1 VRALVAAAGLFLL
14 AFAAQALIWRR
25 RRPRAQYTG
34 LLGLYL
40 GALALGTAGLVAA
53 GLARAEAARLLPLAP
68 LDYATFALLYVGLV
82 LAFGTTYSAVQAD
95 SPTMSVLLAIEATGG
110 RGLGLAE
117 LLDRF
122 TDRVLVVPRLDD
134 LVAGGLARLRDGR
147 YVIAPRGVLF
157 ARTFVA
163 FRRLL
168 GFERGG

>member
-1 VRALVAAAGLFLL
+1 MAAAGLFLL
-14 AFAAQALIWRR
+14 AFVSQAVIWRR
-25 RRPRAQYTG
+25 RRPRAQYAG
-34 LLGLYL
+34 LVGLYL
-40 GALALGTAGLVAA
+40 GAFALATAGLVAA
-53 GLARAEAARLLPLAP
+53 RLGRAEALRALPLAP

-82 LAFGTTYSAVQAD
+82 AAFGTTYSAVQAD

-122 TDRVLVVPRLDD
+122 TDRVLVHPRLDD
-134 LVAGGLARLRDGR
+134 LVRGGLARLRDGR

-157 ARTFVA
+157 ARTFVL

-168 GFERGG
+168 GFGRGG

>member
-1 VRALVAAAGLFLL
+1 MAAAGLFLL
-14 AFAAQALIWRR
+14 AFAAQAVIWRR

-40 GALALGTAGLVAA
+40 GAFVLATAGLVTAR
-53 GLARAEAARLLPLAP
+53 LACAEAARALPLVP

-110 RGLGLAE
+110 PGLGLAE

-157 ARTFVA
+157 ARTFVL

>member
-14 AFAAQALIWRR
+14 AFAAQAVIWRC

-40 GALALGTAGLVAA
+40 GALALVTVGLVGARLASA
-53 GLARAEAARLLPLAP
+53 GAARLLPVAP
-68 LDYATFALLYVGLV
+68 LDYLTFALLYVGLV

-95 SPTMSVLLAIEATGG
+95 SPTMSVLLAIEATSG
-110 RGLGLAE
+110 RGLALAE

-122 TDRVLVVPRLDD
+122 PDRVLVVPRLDD

-157 ARTFVA
+157 ARPFVL

-168 GFERGG
+168 GFGRGG

>member
-1 VRALVAAAGLFLL
+1 MAAAGLFLL
-14 AFAAQALIWRR
+14 AFAAQAVIWRR

-40 GALALGTAGLVAA
+40 GAFVLVTAGLVAA
-53 GLARAEAARLLPLAP
+53 RLACAEAARALPQAP

-95 SPTMSVLLAIEATGG
+95 SPTMSVLLAVEATGG

-147 YVIAPRGVLF
+147 YVIAPRGVLI
-157 ARTFVA
+157 ARTFVL

>member
-1 VRALVAAAGLFLL
+1 MAAAGLFLL
-14 AFAAQALIWRR
+14 AFAAQAVIWRR

-40 GALALGTAGLVAA
+40 GAFVLVTAGLVAA
-53 GLARAEAARLLPLAP
+53 RLACAEAARALPQAP

-95 SPTMSVLLAIEATGG
+95 SPTMSVLLAVEATGG

-134 LVAGGLARLRDGR
+134 LVLGGLARLRDGR

-157 ARTFVA
+157 ARTFVL

>member
-1 VRALVAAAGLFLL
+1 MAAAGLFLL
-14 AFAAQALIWRR
+14 AFAAQAVIWRR

-40 GALALGTAGLVAA
+40 GAFVLVTAGLVAA
-53 GLARAEAARLLPLAP
+53 RLACAEAARALPQAP

-134 LVAGGLARLRDGR
+134 LVLGGLARLRDGR

-157 ARTFVA
+157 ARTFVL

>member
-1 VRALVAAAGLFLL
+1 MAAAGLFLL
-14 AFAAQALIWRR
+14 AFAAQAVIWRR

-40 GALALGTAGLVAA
+40 GAFVLVTAGLVAA
-53 GLARAEAARLLPLAP
+53 RLACAEAARALPQAP

-95 SPTMSVLLAIEATGG
+95 SPTMSVLLAVEATGG

-157 ARTFVA
+157 ARTFVL

>member
-1 VRALVAAAGLFLL
+1 VAAAGLFLL
-14 AFAAQALIWRR
+14 AFAAQAVIWRR

-40 GALALGTAGLVAA
+40 GAFVLVTAGLVAA
-53 GLARAEAARLLPLAP
+53 RLACAEAARALPQAP

-95 SPTMSVLLAIEATGG
+95 SPTMSVLLAVEATGG

-134 LVAGGLARLRDGR
+134 LVLGGLARLRDGR

-157 ARTFVA
+157 ARTFVL

>member
-1 VRALVAAAGLFLL
+1 MAAPALFLL
-14 AFAAQALIWRR
+14 AFAAQAVIWRR

-40 GALALGTAGLVAA
+40 GAFVLVTAGLVAA
-53 GLARAEAARLLPLAP
+53 RLACAEAARALPQAP

-95 SPTMSVLLAIEATGG
+95 SPTMSVLLAVEATGG

-157 ARTFVA
+157 ARTFVL

>member
-1 VRALVAAAGLFLL
+1 MAAAGLFLL
-14 AFAAQALIWRR
+14 AFAAQAVIWRR

-40 GALALGTAGLVAA
+40 GAFVLVTAGLVAA
-53 GLARAEAARLLPLAP
+53 RLACAEAARALPQAP

-95 SPTMSVLLAIEATGG
+95 SPTMSVLLAVEATGG
-110 RGLGLAE
+110 RVLGLAE

-157 ARTFVA
+157 ARTFVL